1 VTTRVYVPST
11 SSRLHDL
18 LVSGGLGPV
27 PVLAHA
33 LTDEVRGALPELG
46 EEELEYA
53 ALTTAAQDSLGLLT
67 DEDRPQRVVVVAE
80 ASSTLPVGGAES
92 SLVEVDEVIPLA
104 KVVAVH
110 IDSEDAGEDVAA
122 ARDAYAA
129 AGDGDEGAVALV
141 ERCLDHEL
149 GWFATQELALLAQG
163 RQGG

>member
-1 VTTRVYVPST
+1 VSTRVYVPSST
-11 SSRLHDL
+11 SRLHDL

-33 LTDEVRGALPELG
+33 LTDDVRGALPELG

-53 ALTTAAQDSLGLLT
+53 ALTAAAQESLGLLT

-80 ASSTLPVGGAES
+80 APSTHPVDDAEAGM
-92 SLVEVDEVIPLA
+92 VEVDEVIPLT

-110 IDSEDAGEDVAA
+110 VDSADAADDVKAARAALAA
-122 ARDAYAA
+122 AEEGDEQAA
-129 AGDGDEGAVALV
+129 ATV

-149 GWFATQELALLAQG
+149 GWFATQEIGDLAKG
-163 RQGG
+163 